1 MESARALPNF
11 RLSSVDASPHS
22 LEYLSDH
29 HQDDNWHPHWLW
41 AMRGKPFEEVRYLR
55 LSRVV
60 EQYIEVQEYKLDLN
74 KLAVFQGNKD
84 YIVND

>member
-1 MESARALPNF
+1 
-11 RLSSVDASPHS
+11 
-22 LEYLSDH
+22 
-29 HQDDNWHPHWLW
+29 
-41 AMRGKPFEEVRYLR
+41 MRGKPFEEVRYLR